1 MQDASQ
7 SIRWL
12 YVAVLFAYLL
22 VQVFALRR
30 LKGDQ
35 KRRSNTVLTVMLVLM
50 FGTDVIRDVFFFE
63 DRTASRVGF
72 VVVAV
77 AASIAMIVLVRMFG
91 QAPTGL
97 AGSQASAEDY
107 IQPLKLG

>member
-1 MQDASQ
+1 M
-7 SIRWL
+7 
-12 YVAVLFAYLL
+12 LFAYLL
-22 VQVFALRR
+22 VQVFSSWARM
-30 LKGDQ
+30 KGDQ

-77 AASIAMIVLVRMFG
+77 AAIIAMIVLVRMFG
-91 QAPTGL
+91 
-97 AGSQASAEDY
+97 AS
-107 IQPLKLG
+107 PNWFGMKW